1 MHDGISALIDHGAC
15 IEDKDK
21 AFFDHLS
28 MHEANHPPSG
38 QPLGQEVTAAVPSL
52 SSPQPHLA
60 NVPHALFR
68 QTKAL
73 RRWRHRRGRTA
84 TATAHVDHLKV
95 VRQNVVLEAEHH
107 HVERQKY

>member
-1 MHDGISALIDHGAC
+1 MHGGILTLIDLSAC
-15 IEDKDK
+15 IENKDKDL
-21 AFFDHLS
+21 FDHLS

-52 SSPQPHLA
+52 SSPQPHMA

-95 VRQNVVLEAEHH
+95 VRQHVVEGPGHH